1 MTFASG
7 RREVV
12 ASIVLGWCEFK
23 IYLATIGP
31 GLGHPDRPGACPVCD
46 AAVVWLDGWRF
57 VFCVVLLDG
66 TPHRFDDGLPL
77 QRVVCAI
84 CHVSWTLRPAFLYP
98 HRSFEPDV
106 VEAAGLDYL
115 STYASTYERTA
126 KAHGCSPRSVWRW
139 VGWLAAVVQ
148 ARVLLAEAER
158 RSGAGQSAA
167 LMPREVPQDHVK
179 ARSPERE
186 ATLLAAFQALCA
198 LAVWSRAQPAPPL
211 DPSPLRF
218 WLVERFRAFREVH
231 LLAPEH
237 SSPRS
242 PEDST
247 GPP

>member
-1 MTFASG
+1 M
-7 RREVV
+7 
-12 ASIVLGWCEFK
+12 ASIVLGWSEFK
-23 IYLATIGP
+23 SYVAEIGP
-31 GLGHPDRPGACPVCD
+31 ERGHPELPGACPFCD
-46 AAVVWLDGWRF
+46 GVRIWFDGWRL

-77 QRVVCAI
+77 QRVVCAV

-106 VEAAGLDYL
+106 VEAAGFDYL
-115 STYASTYERTA
+115 GDPAATYEQTA
-126 KAHGCSPRSVWRW
+126 KDHGCSPRSVWRW
-139 VGWLAAVVQ
+139 VGWLASVVQ
-148 ARVLLAEAER
+148 ARSLLAEAER
-158 RSGAGQSAA
+158 LSGAGQSAA

-186 ATLLAAFQALCA
+186 ATLLAAFQALCT
-198 LAVWSRAQPAPPL
+198 LGVWSRAQSVPPL
-211 DPSPLRF
+211 DRSPLRF
-218 WLVERFRAFREVH
+218 WLVERFRALGEVH
-231 LLAPEH
+231 LLAPAH